1 MATKKSAAK
10 AAPRQAARSSSTDTI
25 SKETAAKDIAFTQQ
39 FRSAIIQKLD
49 DWVEKVPQANKP
61 LIGAA
66 DGSAALSPKDIV
78 KHVKERTPLG
88 EKVVSN
94 WAELTLKSI
103 KDTPL
108 V

>member
-10 AAPRQAARSSSTDTI
+10 AAPRKAAPSSSKDAV
-25 SKETAAKDIAFTQQ
+25 SKDIAFTQQ

-66 DGSAALSPKDIV
+66 DGSAAMSPKDIV
-78 KHVKERTPLG
+78 EHVKKRTPLG

>member
-1 MATKKSAAK
+1 MATKKSSTK
-10 AAPRQAARSSSTDTI
+10 ATSRKAENTSSKGKEDTV
-25 SKETAAKDIAFTQQ
+25 SKDVAFTQQ

-49 DWVEKVPQANKP
+49 DWVETVPQASKP
-61 LIGAA
+61 LIGSA

-78 KHVKERTPLG
+78 KHVKDRTPLG

-103 KDTPL
+103 KNTPL